1 MGSKLEACAECTL
14 KCLQDHGNKKKASP
28 VVASF
33 FKIMIGD
40 QLSKVLF
47 LPPKFAPTVSALVN
61 KKAVLEDSRG
71 WQWKVTISRVDGSL
85 AFQQGWNAFAL
96 DNDLQVGE
104 LLFFNYVTDSHFD
117 VKICDKSGCEKLKFP
132 EAMNQKNWTWDNQ
145 NSSVK
150 DGPCHTVDNSLMDKQ
165 GSSTSLTSDADEDIG
180 QDLDPMNA
188 KRKAPMVMG
197 NASKCDNSHE
207 RSKLKLKEPDRDIG
221 QHLYD
226 MNSKRKAPMVMGNAS
241 NCDNSRE
248 RSKLKRKKPDG
259 DIGQDLH
266 GMNATRKAPV
276 VTGNASNCDNSHERS
291 KLKLKEPDGDIGQ
304 HLYVMNAKRKAPVV
318 TGNASNCDNSHE
330 RSKFKLKEPDGDIGQ
345 DLYGMNAKTKAPVV
359 TENASNCDNSHE
371 RSKLKLK
378 EPDGDIGQHLY
389 VMNAKRKAPVVTGNA
404 SNCDNSHERSKFKL
418 KEPDEDIGQDLYGMN
433 AKTKAPVVTENASNC
448 DNSHKRSKLKLKEP
462 DGVIDQH
469 LYNMNDK
476 GECTIATE
484 NASNYDDSNEMPKL
498 KPKEEYIEDM
508 ICMINRELGDKQEDN
523 RSCIYDSLNFELLE
537 LKSGTGGSNEVVVWD
552 GTCSHHD
559 DSSVRLRNEA
569 GSVDKNPVAKEAVAA
584 AFPMDETYSP
594 HDDSSLRLR
603 NEAGSVDK
611 SPVAKEAVTA
621 AIPMD
626 ETCSCHDD
634 SSLRLRGEASLVD
647 KAPVAR
653 EAVTI
658 AIPSDAYK
666 FDGTEKNNSSEARVK
681 KVSPS
686 GDDSRTTN
694 KTSHHL
700 FPTAAVNP
708 NDTGNKVAASKKEHD
723 LIDESFQR
731 AKKNFTG
738 TPPESFDMMTKAV
751 KKESVDL
758 ISDPCFQKIIP
769 EIDGK
774 SFEPVDAVCS
784 QISNMIK
791 REKDIAFPVP
801 VIKSEPVDQVETF
814 PSSSFSCLVAV
825 GSQSFLELPVRLPI
839 RMTIRGRH
847 TPDRRVIFLRDTTMR
862 LWPVLYIDNCFSK
875 ILSSGW
881 EAFSKANN
889 IQPGDT
895 CAIGIEDASERIC
908 SVHII
913 RT

>member
-14 KCLQDHGNKKKASP
+14 KCLQDHANKKKASP

-47 LPPKFAPTVSALVN
+47 LPPKFAPNVSALVN

-71 WQWKVTISRVDGSL
+71 RQWKVTISRVDGSL

-96 DNDLQVGE
+96 DNDLQVGQF
-104 LLFFNYVTDSHFD
+104 LNFNYVTDSHFD
-117 VKICDKSGCEKLKFP
+117 VKIYDKSGCEKLKFP
-132 EAMNQKNWTWDNQ
+132 EAMNQKKWTWDNQ

-150 DGPCHTVDNSLMDKQ
+150 DGPCHKVDNSLMDKQ
-165 GSSTSLTSDADEDIG
+165 GSSTSLTSDTDED
-180 QDLDPMNA
+180 
-188 KRKAPMVMG
+188 
-197 NASKCDNSHE
+197 
-207 RSKLKLKEPDRDIG
+207 
-221 QHLYD
+221 
-226 MNSKRKAPMVMGNAS
+226 
-241 NCDNSRE
+241 
-248 RSKLKRKKPDG
+248 
-259 DIGQDLH
+259 
-266 GMNATRKAPV
+266 
-276 VTGNASNCDNSHERS
+276 
-291 KLKLKEPDGDIGQ
+291 
-304 HLYVMNAKRKAPVV
+304 
-318 TGNASNCDNSHE
+318 
-330 RSKFKLKEPDGDIGQ
+330 
-345 DLYGMNAKTKAPVV
+345 
-359 TENASNCDNSHE
+359 
-371 RSKLKLK
+371 
-378 EPDGDIGQHLY
+378 
-389 VMNAKRKAPVVTGNA
+389 
-404 SNCDNSHERSKFKL
+404 
-418 KEPDEDIGQDLYGMN
+418 
-433 AKTKAPVVTENASNC
+433 
-448 DNSHKRSKLKLKEP
+448 
-462 DGVIDQH
+462 IDQH
-469 LYNMNDK
+469 LYDMNDK
-476 GECTIATE
+476 GECTIVTE

-508 ICMINRELGDKQEDN
+508 ICMINRELGNKQEDN

-537 LKSGTGGSNEVVVWD
+537 LKSGTGGRNEVVIWD
-552 GTCSHHD
+552 ETCSHHD
-559 DSSVRLRNEA
+559 DSSVRLR
-569 GSVDKNPVAKEAVAA
+569 KEAVAA

-594 HDDSSLRLR
+594 HDDSSLRMR
-603 NEAGSVDK
+603 KEAGSVDK

-658 AIPSDAYK
+658 AIPSDAYT

-723 LIDESFQR
+723 LIDETFQR

-801 VIKSEPVDQVETF
+801 VVKSEPVDQVETF

>member
-14 KCLQDHGNKKKASP
+14 KCLQDHANKKKASP

-47 LPPKFAPTVSALVN
+47 LPPKFAPNVSALVN

-71 WQWKVTISRVDGSL
+71 RQWKVTISRVDGSL

-96 DNDLQVGE
+96 DNDLQVGQF
-104 LLFFNYVTDSHFD
+104 LNFNYVTDSHFN
-117 VKICDKSGCEKLKFP
+117 VKIYDKSGCEKLKFP
-132 EAMNQKNWTWDNQ
+132 EAMNQKKWTWDNQ

-150 DGPCHTVDNSLMDKQ
+150 DGPCHKVDNSLMDKQ
-165 GSSTSLTSDADEDIG
+165 GSSTSLTSDTDEDIG

-221 QHLYD
+221 QHLY
-226 MNSKRKAPMVMGNAS
+226 
-241 NCDNSRE
+241 
-248 RSKLKRKKPDG
+248 
-259 DIGQDLH
+259 
-266 GMNATRKAPV
+266 
-276 VTGNASNCDNSHERS
+276 
-291 KLKLKEPDGDIGQ
+291 
-304 HLYVMNAKRKAPVV
+304 VMNAKTKAPVV

-359 TENASNCDNSHE
+359 TENASNCDNSHK
-371 RSKLKLK
+371 RSRLKLK
-378 EPDGDIGQHLY
+378 EPDGDI
-389 VMNAKRKAPVVTGNA
+389 
-404 SNCDNSHERSKFKL
+404 
-418 KEPDEDIGQDLYGMN
+418 
-433 AKTKAPVVTENASNC
+433 
-448 DNSHKRSKLKLKEP
+448 
-462 DGVIDQH
+462 DQH
-469 LYNMNDK
+469 LYDMNDK
-476 GECTIATE
+476 GECTIVTE

-508 ICMINRELGDKQEDN
+508 ICMINRELGNKQEDN

-537 LKSGTGGSNEVVVWD
+537 LKSGTGGRNEVVIWD
-552 GTCSHHD
+552 ETCSHHD
-559 DSSVRLRNEA
+559 DSSVRLR
-569 GSVDKNPVAKEAVAA
+569 KEAVAA

-594 HDDSSLRLR
+594 HDDSSLRMR
-603 NEAGSVDK
+603 KEAGSVDK

-658 AIPSDAYK
+658 AIPSDAYT

-723 LIDESFQR
+723 LIDETFQR

-801 VIKSEPVDQVETF
+801 VVKSEPVDQVETF

-847 TPDRRVIFLRDTTMR
+847 TPDRRVIFLQDTTMR

>member
-14 KCLQDHGNKKKASP
+14 KCLQDHANKKKASP

-47 LPPKFAPTVSALVN
+47 LPPKFAPNVSALVN

-71 WQWKVTISRVDGSL
+71 RQWKVTISRVDGSL

-96 DNDLQVGE
+96 DNDLQVGQF
-104 LLFFNYVTDSHFD
+104 LNFNYVTDSHFN
-117 VKICDKSGCEKLKFP
+117 VKIYDKSGCEKLKFP
-132 EAMNQKNWTWDNQ
+132 EAMNQKKWTWDNQ

-150 DGPCHTVDNSLMDKQ
+150 DGPCHKVDNSLMDKQ
-165 GSSTSLTSDADEDIG
+165 GSSTSLTSDTDEDIG

-241 NCDNSRE
+241 NCDNSHE

-291 KLKLKEPDGDIGQ
+291 KLKLKEPDGDI
-304 HLYVMNAKRKAPVV
+304 
-318 TGNASNCDNSHE
+318 
-330 RSKFKLKEPDGDIGQ
+330 
-345 DLYGMNAKTKAPVV
+345 
-359 TENASNCDNSHE
+359 
-371 RSKLKLK
+371 
-378 EPDGDIGQHLY
+378 
-389 VMNAKRKAPVVTGNA
+389 
-404 SNCDNSHERSKFKL
+404 
-418 KEPDEDIGQDLYGMN
+418 
-433 AKTKAPVVTENASNC
+433 
-448 DNSHKRSKLKLKEP
+448 
-462 DGVIDQH
+462 DQH
-469 LYNMNDK
+469 LYDMNDK
-476 GECTIATE
+476 GECTIVTE

-508 ICMINRELGDKQEDN
+508 ICMINRELGNKQEDN

-537 LKSGTGGSNEVVVWD
+537 LKSGTGGRNEVVIWD
-552 GTCSHHD
+552 ETCSHHD
-559 DSSVRLRNEA
+559 DSSVRLR
-569 GSVDKNPVAKEAVAA
+569 KEAVAA

-594 HDDSSLRLR
+594 HDDSSLRMR
-603 NEAGSVDK
+603 KEAGSVDK

-658 AIPSDAYK
+658 AIPSDAYT

-723 LIDESFQR
+723 LIDETFQR

-801 VIKSEPVDQVETF
+801 VVKSEPVDQVETF

-847 TPDRRVIFLRDTTMR
+847 TPDRRVIFLQDTTMR

>member
-14 KCLQDHGNKKKASP
+14 NCLQDHGNKKKAST

-71 WQWKVTISRVDGSL
+71 RQWKVTISRVDGSL

-104 LLFFNYVTDSHFD
+104 FLIFNYVTDSHFD
-117 VKICDKSGCEKLKFP
+117 VMIYDKSGCEKLKFS
-132 EAMNQKNWTWDNQ
+132 EAMNQKKWTWDNQ
-145 NSSVK
+145 NSSIK

-165 GSSTSLTSDADEDIG
+165 GSSTSLMSDADEDIG

-207 RSKLKLKEPDRDIG
+207 RSKIKLKEPDRDIG

-241 NCDNSRE
+241 NRDNSHE

-259 DIGQDLH
+259 DVGQDLY
-266 GMNATRKAPV
+266 GMNAKMKAPV

-304 HLYVMNAKRKAPVV
+304 HVYGMNAKRKAPVV
-318 TGNASNCDNSHE
+318 TRNALCDNSHE
-330 RSKFKLKEPDGDIGQ
+330 RSKYKLKEPDGDISQ

-359 TENASNCDNSHE
+359 T
-371 RSKLKLK
+371 K
-378 EPDGDIGQHLY
+378 
-389 VMNAKRKAPVVTGNA
+389 
-404 SNCDNSHERSKFKL
+404 
-418 KEPDEDIGQDLYGMN
+418 
-433 AKTKAPVVTENASNC
+433 NASNC
-448 DNSHKRSKLKLKEP
+448 DNSHKRSKLKLKES
-462 DGVIDQH
+462 DGDIDQH
-469 LYNMNDK
+469 LYDMNDK

-484 NASNYDDSNEMPKL
+484 NASNYDDSNEMAKL

-508 ICMINRELGDKQEDN
+508 ICMIDRELGDKQEDN
-523 RSCIYDSLNFELLE
+523 RSCIYDSLNFELFE

-552 GTCSHHD
+552 ETCSHHD

-634 SSLRLRGEASLVD
+634 SSLRLRGDASLVD

-653 EAVTI
+653 EAVAI
-658 AIPSDAYK
+658 AIPLDAYK

-694 KTSHHL
+694 KISHHL

-723 LIDESFQR
+723 LIDDSFQR
-731 AKKNFTG
+731 AKENFTG
-738 TPPESFDMMTKAV
+738 TPLESFDMMMKAV

-758 ISDPCFQKIIP
+758 TSDPCFQKIIP

-801 VIKSEPVDQVETF
+801 VVKSEPVDQVETF

>member
-14 KCLQDHGNKKKASP
+14 KCLQDHANKKKASP

-47 LPPKFAPTVSALVN
+47 LPPKFAPNVSALVN

-71 WQWKVTISRVDGSL
+71 RQWKVTISRVDGSL

-96 DNDLQVGE
+96 DNDLQVGQF
-104 LLFFNYVTDSHFD
+104 LNFNYVTDSHFN
-117 VKICDKSGCEKLKFP
+117 VKIYDKSGCEKLKFP
-132 EAMNQKNWTWDNQ
+132 EAMNQKKWTWDNQ

-150 DGPCHTVDNSLMDKQ
+150 DGPCHKVDNSLMDKQ
-165 GSSTSLTSDADEDIG
+165 GSSTSLTSDTDEDIG

-207 RSKLKLKEPDRDIG
+207 RSKLKLKEPDRDID

-226 MNSKRKAPMVMGNAS
+226 
-241 NCDNSRE
+241 
-248 RSKLKRKKPDG
+248 
-259 DIGQDLH
+259 
-266 GMNATRKAPV
+266 
-276 VTGNASNCDNSHERS
+276 
-291 KLKLKEPDGDIGQ
+291 
-304 HLYVMNAKRKAPVV
+304 
-318 TGNASNCDNSHE
+318 
-330 RSKFKLKEPDGDIGQ
+330 
-345 DLYGMNAKTKAPVV
+345 
-359 TENASNCDNSHE
+359 
-371 RSKLKLK
+371 
-378 EPDGDIGQHLY
+378 
-389 VMNAKRKAPVVTGNA
+389 
-404 SNCDNSHERSKFKL
+404 
-418 KEPDEDIGQDLYGMN
+418 
-433 AKTKAPVVTENASNC
+433 
-448 DNSHKRSKLKLKEP
+448 
-462 DGVIDQH
+462 
-469 LYNMNDK
+469 MNDK
-476 GECTIATE
+476 GECTIVTE

-508 ICMINRELGDKQEDN
+508 ICMINRELGNKQEDN

-537 LKSGTGGSNEVVVWD
+537 LKSGTGGRNEVVIWD
-552 GTCSHHD
+552 ETCSHHD
-559 DSSVRLRNEA
+559 DSSVRLR
-569 GSVDKNPVAKEAVAA
+569 KEAVAA

-594 HDDSSLRLR
+594 HDDSSLRMR
-603 NEAGSVDK
+603 KEAGSVDK

-658 AIPSDAYK
+658 AIPSDAYT

-723 LIDESFQR
+723 LIDETFQR

-801 VIKSEPVDQVETF
+801 VVKSEPVDQVETF

-847 TPDRRVIFLRDTTMR
+847 TPDRRVIFLQDTTMR

>member
-14 KCLQDHGNKKKASP
+14 KCLQDHANKKKASP

-47 LPPKFAPTVSALVN
+47 LPPKFAPNVSALVN

-71 WQWKVTISRVDGSL
+71 RQWKVTISRVDGSL

-96 DNDLQVGE
+96 DNDLQVGQF
-104 LLFFNYVTDSHFD
+104 LNFNYVTDSHFN
-117 VKICDKSGCEKLKFP
+117 VKIYDKSGCEKLKFP
-132 EAMNQKNWTWDNQ
+132 EAMNQKKWTWDNQ

-150 DGPCHTVDNSLMDKQ
+150 DGPCHKVDNSLMDKQ
-165 GSSTSLTSDADEDIG
+165 GSSTSLTSDTDEDIG
-180 QDLDPMNA
+180 QDLDP
-188 KRKAPMVMG
+188 
-197 NASKCDNSHE
+197 
-207 RSKLKLKEPDRDIG
+207 
-221 QHLYD
+221 
-226 MNSKRKAPMVMGNAS
+226 
-241 NCDNSRE
+241 
-248 RSKLKRKKPDG
+248 
-259 DIGQDLH
+259 
-266 GMNATRKAPV
+266 
-276 VTGNASNCDNSHERS
+276 
-291 KLKLKEPDGDIGQ
+291 
-304 HLYVMNAKRKAPVV
+304 MNAKRKAPVV

-359 TENASNCDNSHE
+359 TENASNCDNSHK
-371 RSKLKLK
+371 RSRLKLK
-378 EPDGDIGQHLY
+378 EPDGDI
-389 VMNAKRKAPVVTGNA
+389 
-404 SNCDNSHERSKFKL
+404 
-418 KEPDEDIGQDLYGMN
+418 
-433 AKTKAPVVTENASNC
+433 
-448 DNSHKRSKLKLKEP
+448 
-462 DGVIDQH
+462 DQH
-469 LYNMNDK
+469 LYDMNDK
-476 GECTIATE
+476 GECTIVTE

-508 ICMINRELGDKQEDN
+508 ICMINRELGNKQEDN

-537 LKSGTGGSNEVVVWD
+537 LKSGTGGRNEVVIWD
-552 GTCSHHD
+552 ETCSHHD
-559 DSSVRLRNEA
+559 DSSVRLR
-569 GSVDKNPVAKEAVAA
+569 KEAVAA

-594 HDDSSLRLR
+594 HDDSSLRMR
-603 NEAGSVDK
+603 KEAGSVDK

-658 AIPSDAYK
+658 AIPSDAYT

-723 LIDESFQR
+723 LIDETFQR

-801 VIKSEPVDQVETF
+801 VVKSEPVDQVETF

-847 TPDRRVIFLRDTTMR
+847 TPDRRVIFLQDTTMR

>member
-14 KCLQDHGNKKKASP
+14 NCLQDHGNKKKAST

-71 WQWKVTISRVDGSL
+71 RQWKVTISRVDGSL

-96 DNDLQVGE
+96 YNDLQVGE
-104 LLFFNYVTDSHFD
+104 FLIFNYVTDSHFD
-117 VKICDKSGCEKLKFP
+117 VKIYDKSGCEKLKFP
-132 EAMNQKNWTWDNQ
+132 EAMNQKKWTWDNQ

-165 GSSTSLTSDADEDIG
+165 DSSTSLMSDADEDIG

-197 NASKCDNSHE
+197 NASKCDNSHD

-241 NCDNSRE
+241 NRDNSHE

-259 DIGQDLH
+259 DVGQDLY
-266 GMNATRKAPV
+266 GMNAKTKAPV

-304 HLYVMNAKRKAPVV
+304 HVCGMNAKRKAPVV
-318 TGNASNCDNSHE
+318 TGNALCDNSHE
-330 RSKFKLKEPDGDIGQ
+330 RSKYKLKEPDGDISQ

-359 TENASNCDNSHE
+359 T
-371 RSKLKLK
+371 K
-378 EPDGDIGQHLY
+378 
-389 VMNAKRKAPVVTGNA
+389 
-404 SNCDNSHERSKFKL
+404 
-418 KEPDEDIGQDLYGMN
+418 
-433 AKTKAPVVTENASNC
+433 NASNC
-448 DNSHKRSKLKLKEP
+448 DNSHKGSKLKLKES
-462 DGVIDQH
+462 DGDIDQH
-469 LYNMNDK
+469 LYDMNDK

-508 ICMINRELGDKQEDN
+508 ICMIDRELGDKQEDN
-523 RSCIYDSLNFELLE
+523 RSCIYDSLNFELFE

-552 GTCSHHD
+552 ETCSHHD

-611 SPVAKEAVTA
+611 SPVAKEAC
-621 AIPMD
+621 D
-626 ETCSCHDD
+626 CSN
-634 SSLRLRGEASLVD
+634 
-647 KAPVAR
+647 
-653 EAVTI
+653 
-658 AIPSDAYK
+658 SD
-666 FDGTEKNNSSEARVK
+666 G
-681 KVSPS
+681 
-686 GDDSRTTN
+686 
-694 KTSHHL
+694 
-700 FPTAAVNP
+700 
-708 NDTGNKVAASKKEHD
+708 
-723 LIDESFQR
+723 
-731 AKKNFTG
+731 
-738 TPPESFDMMTKAV
+738 
-751 KKESVDL
+751 
-758 ISDPCFQKIIP
+758 
-769 EIDGK
+769 
-774 SFEPVDAVCS
+774 
-784 QISNMIK
+784 
-791 REKDIAFPVP
+791 
-801 VIKSEPVDQVETF
+801 
-814 PSSSFSCLVAV
+814 
-825 GSQSFLELPVRLPI
+825 
-839 RMTIRGRH
+839 
-847 TPDRRVIFLRDTTMR
+847 
-862 LWPVLYIDNCFSK
+862 
-875 ILSSGW
+875 
-881 EAFSKANN
+881 
-889 IQPGDT
+889 
-895 CAIGIEDASERIC
+895 
-908 SVHII
+908 
-913 RT
+913 

>member
-14 KCLQDHGNKKKASP
+14 NCLQDHGNKKKAST

-71 WQWKVTISRVDGSL
+71 RQWKVTISRVDGSL

-96 DNDLQVGE
+96 YNDLQVGE
-104 LLFFNYVTDSHFD
+104 FLIFNYVTDSHFD
-117 VKICDKSGCEKLKFP
+117 VKIYDKSGCEKLKFP
-132 EAMNQKNWTWDNQ
+132 EAMNQKKWTWDNQ

-165 GSSTSLTSDADEDIG
+165 DSSTSLMSDADEDIG

-197 NASKCDNSHE
+197 NASKCDNSHD

-241 NCDNSRE
+241 NRDNSHE

-259 DIGQDLH
+259 DVGQDLY
-266 GMNATRKAPV
+266 GMNAKTKAPV

-304 HLYVMNAKRKAPVV
+304 HVCGMNAKRKAPVV
-318 TGNASNCDNSHE
+318 TGNALCDNSHE
-330 RSKFKLKEPDGDIGQ
+330 RSKYKLKEPDGDISQ

-359 TENASNCDNSHE
+359 T
-371 RSKLKLK
+371 K
-378 EPDGDIGQHLY
+378 
-389 VMNAKRKAPVVTGNA
+389 
-404 SNCDNSHERSKFKL
+404 
-418 KEPDEDIGQDLYGMN
+418 
-433 AKTKAPVVTENASNC
+433 NASNC
-448 DNSHKRSKLKLKEP
+448 DNSHKGSKLKLKES
-462 DGVIDQH
+462 DGDIDQH
-469 LYNMNDK
+469 LYDMNDK

-508 ICMINRELGDKQEDN
+508 ICMIDRELGDKQEDN
-523 RSCIYDSLNFELLE
+523 RSCIYDSLNFELFE

-552 GTCSHHD
+552 ETCSHHD

-634 SSLRLRGEASLVD
+634 SSLRLTGEASLVD

-658 AIPSDAYK
+658 AIPFDAYK
-666 FDGTEKNNSSEARVK
+666 FDGTEKNNSSEAIVK

-723 LIDESFQR
+723 LIDDSFQR
-731 AKKNFTG
+731 AKENFTG
-738 TPPESFDMMTKAV
+738 TPLESFDMMMKAV

-758 ISDPCFQKIIP
+758 TSDPCFQKIIP

-791 REKDIAFPVP
+791 REKDIAFPMP
-801 VIKSEPVDQVETF
+801 VVKSEPVDQVETF

-875 ILSSGW
+875 ILSGGW

>member
-14 KCLQDHGNKKKASP
+14 KCLQDHANKKKASP

-47 LPPKFAPTVSALVN
+47 LPPKFAPNVSALVN

-71 WQWKVTISRVDGSL
+71 RQWKVTISRVDGSL

-96 DNDLQVGE
+96 DNDLQVGQF
-104 LLFFNYVTDSHFD
+104 LNFNYVTDSHFN
-117 VKICDKSGCEKLKFP
+117 VKIYDKSGCEKLKFP
-132 EAMNQKNWTWDNQ
+132 EAMNQKKWTWDNQ

-150 DGPCHTVDNSLMDKQ
+150 DGPCHKVDNSLMDKQ
-165 GSSTSLTSDADEDIG
+165 GSSTSLTSDTDEDIG

-241 NCDNSRE
+241 NCDNSHE

-291 KLKLKEPDGDIGQ
+291 RLKLKEPDGDI
-304 HLYVMNAKRKAPVV
+304 
-318 TGNASNCDNSHE
+318 
-330 RSKFKLKEPDGDIGQ
+330 
-345 DLYGMNAKTKAPVV
+345 
-359 TENASNCDNSHE
+359 
-371 RSKLKLK
+371 
-378 EPDGDIGQHLY
+378 
-389 VMNAKRKAPVVTGNA
+389 
-404 SNCDNSHERSKFKL
+404 
-418 KEPDEDIGQDLYGMN
+418 
-433 AKTKAPVVTENASNC
+433 
-448 DNSHKRSKLKLKEP
+448 
-462 DGVIDQH
+462 DQH
-469 LYNMNDK
+469 LYDMNDK
-476 GECTIATE
+476 GECTIVTE

-508 ICMINRELGDKQEDN
+508 ICMINRELGNKQEDN

-537 LKSGTGGSNEVVVWD
+537 LKSGTGGRNEVVIWD
-552 GTCSHHD
+552 ETCSHHD
-559 DSSVRLRNEA
+559 DSSVRLR
-569 GSVDKNPVAKEAVAA
+569 KEAVAA

-594 HDDSSLRLR
+594 HDDSSLRMR
-603 NEAGSVDK
+603 KEAGSVDK

-658 AIPSDAYK
+658 AIPSDAYT

-723 LIDESFQR
+723 LIDETFQR

-801 VIKSEPVDQVETF
+801 VVKSEPVDQVETF

-847 TPDRRVIFLRDTTMR
+847 TPDRRVIFLQDTTMR

>member
-14 KCLQDHGNKKKASP
+14 KCLQDHANKKKASP

-47 LPPKFAPTVSALVN
+47 LPPKFAPNVSALVN

-71 WQWKVTISRVDGSL
+71 RQWKVTISRVDGSL

-96 DNDLQVGE
+96 DNDLQVGQF
-104 LLFFNYVTDSHFD
+104 LNFNYVTDSHFN
-117 VKICDKSGCEKLKFP
+117 VKIYDKSGCEKLKFP
-132 EAMNQKNWTWDNQ
+132 EAMNQKKWTWDNQ

-150 DGPCHTVDNSLMDKQ
+150 DGPCHKVDNSLMDKQ
-165 GSSTSLTSDADEDIG
+165 GSSTSLTSDTDEDIG

-241 NCDNSRE
+241 NCDNSHE

-304 HLYVMNAKRKAPVV
+304 HLYVMNAKTKAPVV

-359 TENASNCDNSHE
+359 TENASNCDNSHK
-371 RSKLKLK
+371 RSRLKLK
-378 EPDGDIGQHLY
+378 EPDGDI
-389 VMNAKRKAPVVTGNA
+389 
-404 SNCDNSHERSKFKL
+404 
-418 KEPDEDIGQDLYGMN
+418 
-433 AKTKAPVVTENASNC
+433 
-448 DNSHKRSKLKLKEP
+448 
-462 DGVIDQH
+462 DQH
-469 LYNMNDK
+469 LYDMNDK
-476 GECTIATE
+476 GECTIVTE

-508 ICMINRELGDKQEDN
+508 ICMINRELGNKQEDN

-537 LKSGTGGSNEVVVWD
+537 LKSGTGGRNEVVIWD
-552 GTCSHHD
+552 ETCSHHD
-559 DSSVRLRNEA
+559 DSSVRLR
-569 GSVDKNPVAKEAVAA
+569 KEAVAA

-594 HDDSSLRLR
+594 HDDSSLRMR
-603 NEAGSVDK
+603 KEAGSVDK

-658 AIPSDAYK
+658 AIPSDAYT

-723 LIDESFQR
+723 LIDETFQR

-801 VIKSEPVDQVETF
+801 VVKSEPVDQVETF

-847 TPDRRVIFLRDTTMR
+847 TPDRRVIFLQDTTMR